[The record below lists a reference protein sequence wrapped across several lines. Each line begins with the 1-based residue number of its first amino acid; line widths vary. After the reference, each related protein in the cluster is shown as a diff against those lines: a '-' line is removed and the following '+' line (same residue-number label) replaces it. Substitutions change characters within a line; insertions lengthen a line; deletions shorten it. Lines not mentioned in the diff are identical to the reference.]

1 MPGTN
6 PAYIERDS
14 EFQNRF
20 RSSHGMPFSTISNM
34 KSNDPYFYVGG
45 QRCTSRCKMAH
56 MHTRRPT
63 NMYRERERERER
75 ERAQKETR
83 AYEKS

>member
-6 PAYIERDS
+6 RTLRGIANSRTDS
-14 EFQNRF
+14 DLLMACHF
-20 RSSHGMPFSTISNM
+20 RLSNM

-63 NMYRERERERER
+63 NMYREREREHR
-75 ERAQKETR
+75 KKHWT
-83 AYEKS
+83 YKK